1 MNVNLHAD
9 RKHKK
14 FDVNKIKSDKI
25 DFQQGISPK
34 IERTFIIINE
44 QFIKNI

>member
-14 FDVNKIKSDKI
+14 LDVNKIKSDII
-25 DFQQGISPK
+25 DFQQDISPK
-34 IERTFIIINE
+34 IQKENFYNN
-44 QFIKNI
+44 K